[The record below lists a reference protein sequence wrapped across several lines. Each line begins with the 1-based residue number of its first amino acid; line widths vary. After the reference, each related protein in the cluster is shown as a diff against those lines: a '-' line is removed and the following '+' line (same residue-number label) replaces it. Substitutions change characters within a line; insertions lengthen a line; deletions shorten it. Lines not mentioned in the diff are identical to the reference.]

1 MREIKIRYIFRTRWT
16 KKVRATFR
24 TIDELENG
32 GFFLGWGYKLL
43 SKNEFTGAYDKDG
56 KEIYAEDVVKADVI
70 GLVSWDEK
78 LLQYTIFWSDKVS
91 CSLVSMKDC
100 IEVIG
105 NFAEN
110 PGLLKEF
117 A

>member
-1 MREIKIRYIFRTRWT
+1 MREIKIRYIYITRLT
-16 KKVRATFR
+16 KKIRKAYK
-24 TIDELENG
+24 TIDELEGG
-32 GFFLGWGYKLL
+32 GFFLGLGYKLL
-43 SKNEFTGAYDKDG
+43 SKNEFTGAYDKDD

-78 LLQYTIFWSDKVS
+78 LLQYTIFWSDKAS

-105 NFAEN
+105 TFAEN